1 MTPTNC
7 PADPIFFLH
16 HAMVDKV
23 WWQWQQRDPQNR
35 TFAYKGLRND
45 GRNATLDDVLPMLGL
60 APDAVVRNYMDTKGG
75 TLCYTY

>member
-23 WWQWQQRDPQNR
+23 WWQWQQEDAQTR
-35 TFAYKGLRND
+35 TFAYNGMRND
-45 GRNATLDDVLPMLGL
+45 GQEAKLDDIMPMLGI
-60 APDAVVRNYMDTKGG
+60 APGRVVRDYMDTKGG
-75 TLCYTY
+75 VLCYTY